1 VAARDDNADASKTG
15 PTPSRESKTKE
26 IPAWAHAPQGIPT
39 GSREVLDKD
48 KPAG

>member
-1 VAARDDNADASKTG
+1 VATRDDNADASKTEPG
-15 PTPSRESKTKE
+15 PTRQSKMKE

>member
-1 VAARDDNADASKTG
+1 MALRDENADTSRSG
-15 PTPSRESKTKE
+15 PTPPRGSKMKD
-26 IPAWAHAPQGIPT
+26 IPLWAQGPQGIPT